1 MKVTSEQL
9 RQMIDFLPD
18 WEETLRNG
26 REPFIR
32 FPIIEPARFASMI
45 YDKSNDT
52 VKFTE
57 VVFEIDISRQ
67 GWVLKDFEV

>member
-26 REPFIR
+26 REPIIR
-32 FPIIEPARFASMI
+32 FPIIEPVHPALMI
-45 YDKSNDT
+45 YDRNA
-52 VKFTE
+52 VKFSE
-57 VVFEIDISRQ
+57 VVFEIDVSRQ
-67 GWVLKDFEV
+67 GWVLKGFEV